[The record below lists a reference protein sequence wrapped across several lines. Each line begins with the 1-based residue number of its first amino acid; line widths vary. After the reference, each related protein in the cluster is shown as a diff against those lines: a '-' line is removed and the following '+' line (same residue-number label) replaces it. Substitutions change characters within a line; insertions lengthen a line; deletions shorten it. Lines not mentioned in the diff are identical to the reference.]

1 LMRPEPGDDAEFR
14 PSQFREI
21 VDSVVH
27 IYRRNAVRLVAIA
40 VVVQLVVFLIGS
52 LAGEPFELDETA
64 PTTGAAATEG
74 TADEASDGLTFDQ
87 FGDDAAATDAVEPTP
102 QPVLGDTEG
111 PVPVVVEDISGPSS
125 DIFSDLDNAQFNLG
139 SFLVFA
145 LLTLAS
151 FVVLQVAMGWVV
163 LESTLSLK
171 PPLALSMRRVLSRL
185 RPVATTLAV
194 FCLMMFALV
203 GITVVLF
210 KMIGELAI
218 ILGTL
223 AGLYMAVR
231 LVMAPLIAVVQQAK
245 PMDAL
250 RESYRLTA
258 NDSMR
263 IFGFLLAY
271 IAFLFVAGTV
281 LTLTVGKVPFLG
293 NPAVASLVV
302 PPLYI
307 LITVLYLDLRVRNPG
322 SGAFTRQ
329 ALAGEL
335 GLSLPEPRPEAPPF
349 QPEQ

>member
-1 LMRPEPGDDAEFR
+1 MRPEPGDDAEFR

-139 SFLVFA
+139 SALVFA
-145 LLTLAS
+145 LLTWAS
-151 FVVLQVAMGWVV
+151 FVVLQVAMAWVV
-163 LESTLSLK
+163 LESTLDLR
-171 PPLALSMRRVLSRL
+171 PPLTQSMRRAFARL
-185 RPVATTLAV
+185 GPVATTSVV
-194 FCLMMFALV
+194 FYLMMFALV

-210 KMIGELAI
+210 TMIGELAI

-231 LVMAPLIAVVQQAK
+231 LVMAPVIALVQRKK

-263 IFGFLLAY
+263 IFGFILAFV
-271 IAFLFVAGTV
+271 AFLFVAGTV

-293 NPAVASLVV
+293 DLAVASLML
-302 PPLYI
+302 PPWFI
-307 LITVLYLDLRVRNPG
+307 LTTMLYLDLRVRNPG